1 MAENILMAFNG
12 QLDLRNAYTYSL
24 PQVEPI
30 RAKRPFSPLTLHYIH
45 NFLADV
51 VNQPGFYGISINQV
65 SELVAIRAE
74 IIRLR

>member
-1 MAENILMAFNG
+1 MAENILMVFNG

-24 PQVEPI
+24 PQ
-30 RAKRPFSPLTLHYIH
+30 IH

-51 VNQPGFYGISINQV
+51 VNQPAFYGISINQV
-65 SELVAIRAE
+65 SKLVAIRAE